1 MAKEIR
7 TQKIL
12 EIFFD
17 RFSKKAV
24 NDAKIQI
31 QGLYDSGKIE
41 EDTYKVA
48 IGELDK
54 TFDNKKKS
62 YSLKFNNED
71 EMKLLTLVFEKLD
84 EVIDDMNEKLE
95 EVYAHCYACDSYEQE
110 MAIMVT
116 YDIVNNN
123 MRIEDFR

>member
-12 EIFFD
+12 EIYFD

-24 NDAKIQI
+24 NDAKTQI

-48 IGELDK
+48 IAELEK
-54 TFDNKKKS
+54 TFDNKKKF

-71 EMKLLTLVFEKLD
+71 EMRLLTLVFEKLD
-84 EVIDDMNEKLE
+84 EVINDMNEKLE
-95 EVYAHCYACDSYEQE
+95 EVYAHCYACDNYEQE

-123 MRIEDFR
+123 MRIEDFK

>member
-12 EIFFD
+12 EIYFD

-24 NDAKIQI
+24 NDAKTQI

-62 YSLKFNNED
+62 YALKFNNED
-71 EMKLLTLVFEKLD
+71 EMKFLTLVFEKLD